1 MPEDVIRHQEHFYI
15 LATALRSPDSAGVL
29 KADDTF
35 VVFDRMGDIQ
45 GPGLGEQGLYFE
57 DTRYL
62 SRLTLRLGTERPLL
76 LSSRVRAD
84 NDCFGADLTNPDMT
98 REGALVLPRDTVHLF
113 RRRFL
118 WKEGLYEQVRIW
130 NYAQTAIAVPV
141 WIAFGADYA
150 DIFEVRGTVRERR
163 GRTLD
168 PVIGRGQV
176 ELGYEGL
183 DREVRRTALLF
194 SPAPDS
200 LDALSAQ
207 YALQLEPRGSICLEV
222 SVLCT
227 RGRERRQPLTV
238 PDAAAERA
246 VSVNLG
252 VQCAIRTSNERF
264 NAWLDRSWSD
274 LRMMVTETPHG
285 QYPYAGVP
293 WFSTPFGRDGIITA
307 RELLWIQP
315 TLARGVL
322 QYLAATQAD
331 HFDERADA
339 EAGKILHETRKGEM
353 AALGEV
359 PFARYYGSADAT
371 PLFVG
376 LAGAYYERTGD
387 LSFIEAIWPALDRA
401 LTWIDRFGDRD
412 GDGFIEYA
420 RRSSTGLV
428 NQGWKDSADAIF
440 HDDGQ
445 LAAPPIALCEI
456 QGYVFDAKRQAAI
469 LAERLGD
476 GGRAAALRAE
486 AEAVRA
492 RFEQEFWLEDLS
504 TYALALDG
512 SKCPC
517 RVRASNAGHALFS
530 GIAAPARAAR
540 LMNDLVGPAMYSGW
554 GIRTLGADERRY
566 NPMSYHN
573 GSIWP
578 HDNALIAAGFARYGF
593 KAEALRLLTGLF
605 DASQWVGSYRLPE
618 LFCGFHRRPD
628 EGPTLYPVACAPQ
641 AWSAGAVFLLLAAC
655 LGVRIDPGARRITLH
670 QPRLPEY
677 LREVS
682 VRGLSVGPG
691 AIDLRFEGHR
701 DDVGVTVVRQD
712 VDVEVISVK

>member
-1 MPEDVIRHQEHFYI
+1 MPDDVIRHQEHFYI
-15 LATALRSPDSAGVL
+15 LATAIRSPDSSGVL
-29 KADDTF
+29 KSDDTF

-84 NDCFGADLTNPDMT
+84 NDSFGADLTNPDMT
-98 REGALVLPRDTVHLF
+98 RDGALVLPRDTVHLF

-118 WKEGLYEQVRIW
+118 WKEGLYEQLRIW
-130 NYAQTAIAVPV
+130 NYSQAPVTVPV
-141 WIAFGADYA
+141 WIAFGADYS
-150 DIFEVRGTVRERR
+150 DIFEVRGTVRDRR

-168 PVIGRGQV
+168 PVIGPGQV

-183 DREVRRTALLF
+183 DREVRRTVLLF

-207 YALQLEPRGSICLEV
+207 YALLLEPRASFCLDV
-222 SVLCT
+222 SVHCA
-227 RGRERRQPLTV
+227 RGGERRRLVTV
-238 PDAAAERA
+238 HEVGAERA
-246 VSVNLG
+246 ADANLAA
-252 VQCAIRTSNERF
+252 VCAIRTSNERF

-274 LRMMVTETPHG
+274 LRMMVTETPYG

-307 RELLWIQP
+307 RQLLWIQP

-322 QYLAATQAD
+322 RYLAATQAD
-331 HFDERADA
+331 HVDERADA
-339 EAGKILHETRKGEM
+339 EPGKILHETRKGEM

-387 LSFIEAIWPALDRA
+387 LSLIESIWPALERA

-412 GDGFIEYA
+412 GDGFVEYA

-428 NQGWKDSADAIF
+428 NQGWKDSHDSIF
-440 HDDGQ
+440 HDDGE
-445 LAAPPIALCEI
+445 LAAAPVALCEI
-456 QGYVFDAKRQAAI
+456 QGYLYDAKRQAAI
-469 LAERLGD
+469 LAQRLGD
-476 GGRAAALRAE
+476 GRAATLRAE
-486 AEAVRA
+486 AEALRA
-492 RFEQEFWLEDLS
+492 RFEQEFWVEDLS

-512 SKCPC
+512 SKRPC
-517 RVRASNAGHALFS
+517 RVRSSNAGHALFT

-540 LMNDLVGPAMYSGW
+540 LMSELVGPAMYSGW
-554 GIRTLGADERRY
+554 GIRTVGADERRY

-578 HDNALIAAGFARYGF
+578 HDNALVAAGFARYGF
-593 KAEALRLLTGLF
+593 KTEALRLLTGLF
-605 DASQWVGSYRLPE
+605 EASQWVGSYRLPE

-641 AWSAGAVFLLLAAC
+641 AWSAGTVFLLLEAC
-655 LGVRIDPGARRITLH
+655 LGISIDAAARRITLH

-677 LREVS
+677 LREVT
-682 VRGLSVGPG
+682 VRGLSVGSG
-691 AIDLRFEGHR
+691 TIDLRFEGHKG
-701 DDVGVTVVRQD
+701 DVGVTVLRQD
-712 VDVEVISVK
+712 VDVEVVSVK

>member
-15 LATALRSPDSAGVL
+15 LATAVRSPDSAGVL
-29 KADDTF
+29 KADDAF

-62 SRLTLRLGTERPLL
+62 SRLTLRLGVARPVL

-84 NDCFGADLTNPDMT
+84 NDCFGADLTNPDIT
-98 REGALVLPRDTVHLF
+98 RESALVLPRDTVHLF

-118 WKEGLYEQVRIW
+118 WKDSLYEQVRVW
-130 NYAQTAIAVPV
+130 NYAPTAIAVPV

-150 DIFEVRGTVRERR
+150 DIFEVRGIVRERR
-163 GRTLD
+163 GRLLD
-168 PVIGRGQV
+168 PVITGDQV

-183 DREVRRTALLF
+183 DREIRRTALHF
-194 SPAPDS
+194 SPTPDS
-200 LDALSAQ
+200 LDAVSAQ
-207 YALQLEPRGSICLEV
+207 FALRLEPRASICLDM
-222 SVLCT
+222 SVHCA
-227 RGRERRQPLTV
+227 RGRERRKPLAIQ
-238 PDAAAERA
+238 AAGVERA
-246 VSVNLG
+246 DAMNLG
-252 VQCAIRTSNERF
+252 AQCAIRTSNERF
-264 NAWLDRSWSD
+264 NAWLDRCWSD

-285 QYPYAGVP
+285 AYPYAGVP
-293 WFSTPFGRDGIITA
+293 WFSTAFGRDGIITA
-307 RELLWIQP
+307 RQLLWIQP
-315 TLARGVL
+315 ALARGVL
-322 QYLAATQAD
+322 AYLAAMQAD
-331 HFDERADA
+331 RADERADA
-339 EAGKILHETRKGEM
+339 EPGKILHETRKGEM

-387 LSFIEAIWPALDRA
+387 ISFIGSIWPALDRA
-401 LTWIDRFGDRD
+401 LAWIDRFGDRD
-412 GDGFIEYA
+412 GDGFVEYA
-420 RRSSTGLV
+420 RRSATGLV
-428 NQGWKDSADAIF
+428 NQGWKDSPDAIV
-440 HDDGQ
+440 HEDGS
-445 LAAPPIALCEI
+445 LAPPPIALCEI

-476 GGRAAALRAE
+476 NRATAFRAE
-486 AEAVRA
+486 AEALRE
-492 RFEQEFWLEDLS
+492 RFEREFWVEDFS

-512 SKCPC
+512 SKRPC
-517 RVRASNAGHALFS
+517 RVHASNAGHALFS
-530 GIAAPARAAR
+530 GIASPDRAER
-540 LMNDLVGPAMYSGW
+540 LMRELVGPSMYSGW

-578 HDNALIAAGFARYGF
+578 HDNSLVACGFARYGF
-593 KAEALRLLTGLF
+593 KTEALRLLTGLF
-605 DASQWVGSYRLPE
+605 DAAQWVGSQRLPE
-618 LFCGFHRRPD
+618 LFCGFHRRPE

-641 AWSAGAVFLLLAAC
+641 AWSAGAVFLLLEAC
-655 LGVRIDPGARRITLH
+655 LGVRIDAAARRVVLH
-670 QPRLPEY
+670 RPRLPEY

-682 VRGLSVGPG
+682 VRGLAVGPG

-701 DDVGVTVVRQD
+701 DDVCVTVMRQEGE
-712 VDVEVISVK
+712 VEVISVK